1 MRSEGDRVIEL
12 KFMRLPGNV
21 DLPPPVYA
29 TPGAAGMDL
38 MACLPEGPLRL
49 DPGDVALISIGF
61 AVELPPGTEMQIRPR
76 SGLAVRHGLT
86 IPNSP
91 GTVDEDY
98 RGPVKVA
105 LRNDGAEAFTISH
118 GDRIAQAVI
127 APVLKP
133 RIAEVDRL
141 SDSERGAGGF
151 GSTGLGA
158 AGAAPPASR
167 NG

>member
-1 MRSEGDRVIEL
+1 MTEV

-21 DLPPPVYA
+21 DLPPPSYA

-38 MACLPEGPLRL
+38 MACLPDGDMTLR
-49 DPGDVALISIGF
+49 PGATALIPTGF
-61 AVELPPGTEMQIRPR
+61 AVELPPDTEMQIRPR
-76 SGLAVRHGLT
+76 SGLAVKHGLT

-105 LRNDGAEAFTISH
+105 LRNTGPEAYTISH

-133 RIAEVDRL
+133 RIVEVGDL
-141 SDSERGAGGF
+141 SETKRGEGGF
-151 GSTGLGA
+151 GSTGV
-158 AGAAPPASR
+158 R
-167 NG
+167 R